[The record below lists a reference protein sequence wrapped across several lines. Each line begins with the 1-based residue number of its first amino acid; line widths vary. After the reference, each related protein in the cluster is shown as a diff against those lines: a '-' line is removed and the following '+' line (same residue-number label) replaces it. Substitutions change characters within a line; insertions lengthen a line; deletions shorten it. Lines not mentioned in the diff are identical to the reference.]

1 MTEYKDAEAIKA
13 QIREVCR
20 DCWNIQRVG
29 GCVMHC
35 GINDAIKAVD
45 AVPTVDA
52 VEVRQGRWVHH
63 PEIGWGSTWLCS
75 ECGEKT
81 VETVMGEP
89 RYKFCPMCG
98 ADMRE
103 DGKGWERQ

>member
-1 MTEYKDAEAIKA
+1 MKLIDPDELERVLRPILTDESCPLHIAAEIDMNLDLMPK
-13 QIREVCR
+13 
-20 DCWNIQRVG
+20 
-29 GCVMHC
+29 
-35 GINDAIKAVD
+35 VD
-45 AVPTVDA
+45 VVTV
-52 VEVRQGRWVHH
+52 RHGRWEHH

-98 ADMRE
+98 ANMRK
-103 DGKGWERQ
+103 DGNDD